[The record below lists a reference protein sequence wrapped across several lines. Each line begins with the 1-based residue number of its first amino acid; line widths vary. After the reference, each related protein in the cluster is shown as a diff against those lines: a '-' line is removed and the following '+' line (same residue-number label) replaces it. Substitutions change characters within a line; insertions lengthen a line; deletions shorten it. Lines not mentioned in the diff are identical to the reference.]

1 MRRKT
6 RPKSTITILMPEEL
20 KAQLTALAAASSRNR
35 SAYVRQILRRYIQ
48 YMETKNNPDGPAVDW
63 DI

>member
-20 KAQLTALAAASSRNR
+20 KAQLTALAAASSYNR
-35 SAYVRQILRRYIQ
+35 SAYVRQILRRYVQ
-48 YMETKNNPDGPAVDW
+48 YVETRNNPDGPEVDW